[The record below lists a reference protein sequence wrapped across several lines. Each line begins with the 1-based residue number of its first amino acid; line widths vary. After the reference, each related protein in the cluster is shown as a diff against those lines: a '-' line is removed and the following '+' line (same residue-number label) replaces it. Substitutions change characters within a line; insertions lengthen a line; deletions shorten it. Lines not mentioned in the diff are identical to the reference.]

1 MGDVSFNGVA
11 IVAAVALG
19 APLALG
25 LFPKLRL
32 PAIVLEIVLGIAIGP
47 HVLGWVSIDTPIQ
60 VLSLL
65 GLAFLLLL
73 AGLEVEYDR
82 FRGRVLRLT
91 ALGYALSFGLALLI
105 GFGLSAGGLVRS
117 PLLVAIVL
125 SATSLGI
132 VIPVLKDAGHVST
145 QFGQLVVAGASIAE
159 IATIILLSLFFSEET
174 NSVGVRLVLLGLFGL
189 FVLAVGV
196 AVLGAEHS
204 TRLSA
209 TLLQLQDT
217 TAEIR
222 IRASFLVLAVF
233 VVLAEQLELE
243 AILGAFFAG
252 AIIKLVDRD
261 RAMTHP
267 QFRAKLE
274 AVGYGVFVPFFFV
287 STGVR
292 FDLDALLASGE
303 TIARVPIF
311 LGALLVARGLPALVY
326 RPLATRTQTA
336 AAALLQA
343 TSLSFLV
350 VAGQIG
356 VQLDLIS
363 PATYAALVTA
373 GLLSVLLFP
382 LTALRLLR
390 RAEREPST
398 ANRDISPRPRRH

>member
-1 MGDVSFNGVA
+1 LGHVSFNGVA

-32 PAIVLEIVLGIAIGP
+32 PAIVLEIVLGVAIGP
-47 HVLGWVSIDTPIQ
+47 QVLGWVSIDTPIE

-82 FRGRVLRLT
+82 FRGRLLRVT
-91 ALGYALSFGLALLI
+91 ALSYALSFGLALLI
-105 GFGLSAGGLVRS
+105 GLGLNAGGLVKS

-132 VIPVLKDAGHVST
+132 VIPVLKDAGYVST

-159 IATIILLSLFFSEET
+159 IATIVLLSLFFSQET
-174 NSVGVRLVLLGLFGL
+174 SSVGVRLVLLGLFGL

-204 TRLSA
+204 TRLSG
-209 TLLQLQDT
+209 TLLRLQDT

-233 VVLAEQLELE
+233 VALAEQLELE

-261 RAMTHP
+261 RTMTHP

-274 AVGYGVFVPFFFV
+274 AVGYGVFIPFFFV

-292 FDLDALLASGE
+292 FDLDALFASEE

-311 LGALLVARGLPALVY
+311 LGALLVARGLPALLY

-356 VQLDLIS
+356 VQLDLIR

-382 LTALRLLR
+382 VTALRLLR
-390 RAEREPST
+390 GRAVC
-398 ANRDISPRPRRH
+398 DRRRSSA